1 MDFLPGGMSEG
12 LICEKIAYNFL
23 ECDLTKKGKKMEVG
37 MDM

>member
-23 ECDLTKKGKKMEVG
+23 ECESDRKAQKIGSG
-37 MDM
+37 DR